1 MSGPKLSELYP
12 KYYKPLPAGVDPTEV
27 DTYVINVMFPVED
40 ATGCIL
46 HARKK
51 LLIPGVRSGGKSMLK
66 DVKEARD
73 TLNRY
78 IALMEPAE
86 EQAEDEHPITE
97 QGWVL
102 NRAKSD
108 VCPTASDE
116 LIDYVL
122 RSGQQY
128 LHGSEAGNL
137 SWKVIGHSADIIQW
151 RFHKPK
157 S

>member
-27 DTYVINVMFPVED
+27 DTYVINLMFPVED

-86 EQAEDEHPITE
+86 EQTGDEHPISE

-108 VCPTASDE
+108 VCPTAPDE

-122 RSGQQY
+122 RNGQQC
-128 LHGSEAGNL
+128 LRGVEAGNL
-137 SWKVIGHSADIIQW
+137 SWKVTGHSADIIQW
-151 RFHKPK
+151 RCHKPK